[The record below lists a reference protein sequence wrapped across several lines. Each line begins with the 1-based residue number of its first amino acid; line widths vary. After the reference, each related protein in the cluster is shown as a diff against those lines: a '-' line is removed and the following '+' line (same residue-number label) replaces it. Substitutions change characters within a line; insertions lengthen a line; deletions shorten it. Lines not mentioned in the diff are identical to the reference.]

1 MHMHDLWFD
10 LAIRG
15 EPDLVEDAIAR
26 LHLSDASESAHDEKP
41 VELRP
46 AAEKRLGLE
55 PARAMDFF

>member
-26 LHLSDASESAHDEKP
+26 LHLSDASESAHDEHP

-46 AAEKRLGLE
+46 AAENRLGLD